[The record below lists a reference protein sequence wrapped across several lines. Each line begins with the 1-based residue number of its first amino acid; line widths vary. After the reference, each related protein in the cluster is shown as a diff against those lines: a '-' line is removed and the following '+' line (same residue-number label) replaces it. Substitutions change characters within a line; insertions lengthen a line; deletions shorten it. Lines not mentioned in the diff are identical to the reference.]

1 MDTNDNGQLDYDLQ
15 FDLNNPQLNT
25 DVDLVFDLDFDVAA
39 LKASGWYDTWL
50 FGSDSADLGP
60 LYQDS
65 FDLARGSIDIY
76 EDTFDLG
83 GFNTESIDD
92 LAIAI
97 V

>member
-1 MDTNDNGQLDYDLQ
+1 MRFLRSKPFSY
-15 FDLNNPQLNT
+15 T
-25 DVDLVFDLDFDVAA
+25 DVDLVFDLDFDIAA
-39 LKASGWYDTWL
+39 LMAYGRYDAGI
-50 FGSDSADLGP
+50 FGSDSGSFGP
-60 LYQDS
+60 LYEDS
-65 FDLARGSIDIY
+65 FNLAQGSIDIY